1 MSAATTVTKSVTE
14 SITKESTSTPPRI
27 SIALLSASALAY
39 EILLMRL
46 FSIIQWHH
54 FAYMIISLALL
65 GYGVSGTFLSLNSR
79 RLLANFPWVFMINVV
94 LFAVSTLVFY
104 LLAQQIPF
112 NPQEILWDARQPW
125 YLLFLYLMLALPF
138 FFAANAIGLALMS
151 CRQDIS
157 HLYAADMLGAGIGSI
172 GIVMLL
178 FIVFPEHCLRIIV
191 AIGIATAAIACWEL
205 HLGHKLRWFLLF
217 AAITPLILP
226 TAWTQLV
233 ISPYKEL
240 SQTLRITGSEVIAE
254 YSSPLGLLSV
264 IKNPVVPLRHA
275 PGLSL
280 KATQEP
286 PTQLGV
292 FTDADAMT
300 VINANPGGKN
310 LEHFAYLDQLTS
322 AVPYHLRHLQHV
334 LILGAGGGS
343 DVLQARFHGVEEIE
357 AVELNPQMVDL
368 IREDYKKFSGDLY
381 NVNEIQVHT
390 AEARGFVTGVQS
402 QYDLIQVA
410 LLDAFNASSAGLYA
424 LNESYLYTV
433 EALQEYL
440 KHLTPDGYLAVS
452 RWVKLPPRD
461 TLKLFATAVTAL
473 KRSGVKNIN
482 QNIVLIRSWQ
492 TSTLLIKNGSFSAQ
506 EIAALQIFCEQRAF
520 DLAYYPGMSVSQA
533 NQYNRLREPVFYLA
547 AQALLSE
554 QYDSYLKNYKFDIQ
568 PATDDKPYFFNFFK
582 WSVLPEVLTLLG
594 RGGMPLLEWGY
605 LLLIATFLQ
614 ALVVSLALILL
625 PLAFLKRNSSVP
637 DNNDIPHW
645 RAFGYFF
652 ALGLAFLFI
661 EIAFIQKFILFLH
674 HPLYAIAVVL
684 AAFLVFAGLGS
695 AYSRRYSLHNN
706 HKIGIK
712 WAVSGIIILGLLY
725 LLVLGPAFS
734 LMLGW
739 PALFKVFIAIMFIA
753 PLAFC
758 MGMPFPLGLS
768 LLGNRSQHL
777 IPWVWGVNGCA
788 SVLSAVLATLLAIH
802 FGFTVV
808 VVLALI
814 IYGAG
819 AFIMIA
825 PSMKLTE
832 E

>member
-1 MSAATTVTKSVTE
+1 
-14 SITKESTSTPPRI
+14 
-27 SIALLSASALAY
+27 
-39 EILLMRL
+39 
-46 FSIIQWHH
+46 
-54 FAYMIISLALL
+54 
-65 GYGVSGTFLSLNSR
+65 
-79 RLLANFPWVFMINVV
+79 
-94 LFAVSTLVFY
+94 
-104 LLAQQIPF
+104 
-112 NPQEILWDARQPW
+112 
-125 YLLFLYLMLALPF
+125 MLPA
-138 FFAANAIGLALMS
+138 
-151 CRQDIS
+151 
-157 HLYAADMLGAGIGSI
+157 
-172 GIVMLL
+172 
-178 FIVFPEHCLRIIV
+178 
-191 AIGIATAAIACWEL
+191 
-205 HLGHKLRWFLLF
+205 
-217 AAITPLILP
+217 
-226 TAWTQLV
+226 AWTQLI

-264 IKNPVVPLRHA
+264 VKNPVVPLRHA

-322 AVPYHLRHLQHV
+322 AVPYHLRHLRHV

-343 DVLQARFHGVEEIE
+343 DVLQARFHGAEKIE

-390 AEARGFVTGVQS
+390 DEARGFVTGVQS

-440 KHLTPDGYLAVS
+440 KHLTPGGYLAIS

-461 TLKLFATAVTAL
+461 TIKLFATAVTAL
-473 KRSGVKNIN
+473 KHSGVKNIA

-506 EIAALQIFCEQRAF
+506 EIEALQSFCEQRAF

-533 NQYNRLREPVFYLA
+533 NQYNRLREPVFYQA
-547 AQALLSE
+547 AQALLSG
-554 QYDSYLKNYKFDIQ
+554 QYDSYIKNYKFNIQ

-625 PLAFLKRNSSVP
+625 PLAFIKRNSSAP
-637 DNNDIPHW
+637 DINDVPHW

-652 ALGLAFLFI
+652 ALGLGFLFI

-684 AAFLVFAGLGS
+684 AAFLIFAGLGS

-706 HKIGIK
+706 HNKGIK
-712 WAVSGIIILGLLY
+712 WAVGGIIILGLLY
-725 LLVLGPAFS
+725 LLVLGPVFS

-814 IYGAG
+814 IYGVG
-819 AFIMIA
+819 AFIMLA
-825 PSMKLTE
+825 PSIKLTD
-832 E
+832 